1 MKLLISLLLLF
12 CLLTPLS
19 SAETI
24 IYDNVT
30 ASNLKFFII
39 EDDTNLKFLNEYKYE
54 ILVNGY
60 SIGEYSKGEKI
71 FYPNNSNISIITPK
85 SNINTD
91 VSTIWDV
98 GKTNFFIAVM
108 YVGGFLIMVIFA
120 YILIKRR
127 R

>member
-12 CLLTPLS
+12 CLLTPFS

-54 ILVNGY
+54 ILVDGY

-71 FYPNNSNISIITPK
+71 FYPNNSNVSIITPK

-108 YVGGFLIMVIFA
+108 YLGGFLIMIIFI
-120 YILIKRR
+120 YVLVKRR